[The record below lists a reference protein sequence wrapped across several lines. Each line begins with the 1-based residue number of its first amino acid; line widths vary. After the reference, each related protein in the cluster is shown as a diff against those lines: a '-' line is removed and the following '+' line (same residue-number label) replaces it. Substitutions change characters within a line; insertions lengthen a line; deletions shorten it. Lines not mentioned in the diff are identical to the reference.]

1 MAMHPIVGHREAR
14 RRVTESLGAGRLPQ
28 VILIT
33 GPEGVGKQRFGLWV
47 AELMF
52 CTSRTPEGPCGEC
65 RPCRM
70 VRGLA
75 HPDLH
80 WFIPVPRP
88 KAGESDKQA
97 EEVGE
102 LLGEV
107 LAERRARPLY
117 QSPDG
122 MHLHSIASAKLLM
135 RRAALTAV
143 EGSGKLFILGEA
155 DRLVAQEGGDA
166 AANALL
172 KFLEEPPADT
182 RVVLTTTE
190 PERVLPTI
198 RSRAVPLRLARL
210 SAEDVTGFAESQLD
224 PAPAGAELQA
234 LVRQADGAIGK
245 LVGQAEAARKAVED
259 ARAVIEAATSKG
271 AARFERSLRQ
281 APWSARGGFT
291 DLLDALA
298 VELALRA
305 RSAAPRG
312 GAQPFVV
319 ALERVQ
325 AARADAQGNINP
337 QLLLAVLT
345 AELAEVL

>member
-1 MAMHPIVGHREAR
+1 MALHPLVGHREAR
-14 RRVTESLGAGRLPQ
+14 HRVIESLGAGRLPQ
-28 VILIT
+28 VVLIT
-33 GPEGVGKQRFGLWV
+33 GPEGVGKQRFGLWL

-65 RPCRM
+65 RSCRM
-70 VRGLA
+70 VLGLA

-88 KAGESDKQA
+88 KAGESDKQV

-102 LLGEV
+102 LLAEV
-107 LAERRARPLY
+107 LAERRERPLY

-122 MHLHSIASAKLLM
+122 MHLHSMAAAKLLM
-135 RRAALTAV
+135 RQAALTAV
-143 EGSGKLFILGEA
+143 LGAGKLFVVGEA

-210 SAEDVTGFAESQLD
+210 PEALVREFAEARLD
-224 PAPAGAELQA
+224 PAPGGAELEA
-234 LVRQADGAIGK
+234 LVRHADGAIGR
-245 LVGQAEAARKAVED
+245 LAGPAEGARRAVDE
-259 ARAVIEAATSKG
+259 ARALIEAATTKG
-271 AARFERSLRQ
+271 SARFERSLKQ

-298 VELALRA
+298 VELSARA
-305 RSAAPRG
+305 RQAAPG
-312 GAQPFVV
+312 GAAGPFVL

-325 AARADAQGNINP
+325 KARADAQGNVNP

-345 AELAEVL
+345 ADLAEVM